1 MGICDMLHG
10 YPKDNN
16 EVAMAKSTLHL
27 SLGLGLGPRVWKGK
41 GKIWAFSPRPKIR
54 VS

>member
-10 YPKDNN
+10 YPRDKI

-27 SLGLGLGPRVWKGK
+27 SLGLGLGPRIWKGK
-41 GKIWAFSPRPKIR
+41 RKIWAFSLKPKIR